1 MIPRQPVEVLLF
13 VPSTHTRD
21 IQYVTIYLPCRMLP
35 VCTDVAHR
43 RAILAFSDF
52 IAVGGDKCRLVGG
65 TAHGQ
70 ARDNSSRACASA
82 LFSVRL
88 SEPLVDIIHT
98 SKSRLLSTCYC
109 LVVGR
114 PVQDRVSLP
123 TDVFDLPAV
132 PRLSAL
138 PYIHTLPS
146 TRGTCRLPRVPL
158 LQVYICSSPDSTYDY
173 PSPGQDSTTITTTS
187 ATSPLLH
194 PPWHPPGPA

>member
-13 VPSTHTRD
+13 VLSTHTHTRD
-21 IQYVTIYLPCRMLP
+21 IQYVTIYLPYLPYRMLP

-52 IAVGGDKCRLVGG
+52 IAVGGDKCPLVGG

-98 SKSRLLSTCYC
+98 SKSRLLKYLLLFSRWTS
-109 LVVGR
+109 GTR
-114 PVQDRVSLP
+114 QSLAP
-123 TDVFDLPAV
+123 N
-132 PRLSAL
+132 
-138 PYIHTLPS
+138 
-146 TRGTCRLPRVPL
+146 
-158 LQVYICSSPDSTYDY
+158 
-173 PSPGQDSTTITTTS
+173 
-187 ATSPLLH
+187 
-194 PPWHPPGPA
+194 

>member
-1 MIPRQPVEVLLF
+1 MIQCKSTVMCSSWSPRGDESPIHDTQTTCGSAVICPVH
-13 VPSTHTRD
+13 THTRD
-21 IQYVTIYLPCRMLP
+21 IQYVTIYFYLPYRMLP

-109 LVVGR
+109 
-114 PVQDRVSLP
+114 
-123 TDVFDLPAV
+123 
-132 PRLSAL
+132 
-138 PYIHTLPS
+138 
-146 TRGTCRLPRVPL
+146 
-158 LQVYICSSPDSTYDY
+158 
-173 PSPGQDSTTITTTS
+173 
-187 ATSPLLH
+187 
-194 PPWHPPGPA
+194 

>member
-109 LVVGR
+109 
-114 PVQDRVSLP
+114 
-123 TDVFDLPAV
+123 
-132 PRLSAL
+132 
-138 PYIHTLPS
+138 
-146 TRGTCRLPRVPL
+146 
-158 LQVYICSSPDSTYDY
+158 
-173 PSPGQDSTTITTTS
+173 
-187 ATSPLLH
+187 
-194 PPWHPPGPA
+194 

>member
-1 MIPRQPVEVLLF
+1 
-13 VPSTHTRD
+13 
-21 IQYVTIYLPCRMLP
+21 MLP

-98 SKSRLLSTCYC
+98 SKSRLLS
-109 LVVGR
+109 VEV
-114 PVQDRVSLP
+114 
-123 TDVFDLPAV
+123 A
-132 PRLSAL
+132 
-138 PYIHTLPS
+138 HS
-146 TRGTCRLPRVPL
+146 TGIKP
-158 LQVYICSSPDSTYDY
+158 
-173 PSPGQDSTTITTTS
+173 
-187 ATSPLLH
+187 
-194 PPWHPPGPA
+194 